1 MNHELE
7 LIVSL
12 TVAIMVA
19 LSGGL
24 VAHWLRQSPIIG
36 YLVAGMAIG
45 PFTPGFVADR
55 EQIAVLA
62 EIGVLFLMFAL
73 GIEFSL
79 KELARIKGPAVIGT
93 TVQVFSILLAGTAL
107 GHVLGWPLARS
118 VFFGGIISISST
130 MVILKNLMNR
140 GEIASNHGRLLLGM
154 LIVQDLV
161 VVLLIL
167 LLPKLSGQGGGS
179 AQDFLWVA
187 FKAVAFIAVT
197 LFLGA
202 RVVPALMARVEQLQS
217 AELFLLTAVVLA
229 LGTASASALLGLS
242 PALGAF
248 MAGLMLTETE
258 FDHRIMAEMVP
269 MRDLFATLF
278 FVSVGMLIDVRFI
291 IAHLPAVLG
300 MALFIMVAKAL
311 LTGLALLP
319 FRLGQKT
326 TAFASLG
333 MISIG
338 EFNFVL
344 ARAGLEA
351 GAIPRGLYNLIL
363 SAALVTILCAPLAFW
378 VAPRVGRALA
388 KMTFL
393 NRLMSARAPLI
404 PPIPALENHAIIV
417 GYGRVGERMARGM
430 RQAGL
435 PVLIIEQELNLVR
448 EIIAEGLPAIYGDAS
463 YRNVLEA
470 AHPERARLVV
480 VALPDFGSTRA
491 VVHNVRQSNPEILI
505 VARAQRTE
513 NDVKLRRAGATAVV
527 IPEVAGALMLLEETL
542 LLLGLPHQH
551 IFTGLHNLPVAG
563 IQDDRTS
570 DASEKITPENLVSE
584 DIAPDFVS

>member
-19 LSGGL
+19 LAGGL
-24 VAHWLRQSPIIG
+24 VAHWLRQSPIVG

-93 TVQVFSILLAGTAL
+93 TIQVFSILLAGTAL
-107 GHVLGWPLARS
+107 GHILGWPLARS

-167 LLPKLSGQGGGS
+167 LLPKLSGQSGG
-179 AQDFLWVA
+179 AALDLLWVA
-187 FKAVAFIAVT
+187 FKAVAFIAAT

-229 LGTASASALLGLS
+229 LGTASVSALLGLS

-291 IAHLPAVLG
+291 AANLPAVLG
-300 MALFIMVAKAL
+300 LALFIMLSKVL
-311 LTGLALLP
+311 LTSLALLP

-326 TAFASLG
+326 MAFGALG

-351 GAIPRGLYNLIL
+351 GAIPRELYNLIL
-363 SAALVTILCAPLAFW
+363 SSALVTIVCAPLAFA
-378 VAPRVGRALA
+378 VAPRVGRALDKICWLHRMSSA
-388 KMTFL
+388 KTEF
-393 NRLMSARAPLI
+393 APPL
-404 PPIPALENHAIIV
+404 PEMENHAIVV
-417 GYGRVGERMARGM
+417 GYGRVGERMARGLKKV
-430 RQAGL
+430 GV

-448 EIIAEGLPAIYGDAS
+448 ELIAKGEAAIYGDAS
-463 YRNVLEA
+463 YRSVLEA
-470 AHPERARLVV
+470 AHPERARVVV

-491 VVHNVRQSNPEILI
+491 VVHNVRRANHEVLI

-527 IPEVAGALMLLEETL
+527 IPEIAGALMLLEETL
-542 LLLGLPHQH
+542 LLLELPQNH
-551 IFTGLHNLPVAG
+551 IFTGLHHLPVAETQ
-563 IQDDRTS
+563 IETPIVTPDV
-570 DASEKITPENLVSE
+570 AS
-584 DIAPDFVS
+584 

>member
-12 TVAIMVA
+12 TGAIMVA
-19 LSGGL
+19 LVGGL
-24 VAHWLRQSPIIG
+24 IAHRLRQSPIVG
-36 YLVAGMAIG
+36 YLLAGMAIG
-45 PFTPGFVADR
+45 PFTPGVVADR

-93 TVQVFSILLAGTAL
+93 VVQVLLLILAGTVL
-107 GHVLGWPLARS
+107 GRVLGWPLARS
-118 VFFGGIISISST
+118 IFFGGIISISST

-140 GEIASNHGRLLLGM
+140 GEINSNHGRLLLGM

-167 LLPKLSGQGGGS
+167 LLPKLSGDSEG
-179 AQDFLWVA
+179 AAADLLWIT
-187 FKAVAFIAVT
+187 FKAIAFIVAT

-202 RVVPALMARVEQLQS
+202 RVVPPLMARVEQLQS

-229 LGTASASALLGLS
+229 LGTASVSALLGLS

-248 MAGLMLTETE
+248 MGGLMLTETE

-291 IAHLPAVLG
+291 FANLPAVLG
-300 MALFIMVAKAL
+300 LALFIMLAKVL
-311 LTGLALLP
+311 MTSVALLP
-319 FRLGQKT
+319 FRVGQKT
-326 TAFASLG
+326 LAFTSLG

-344 ARAGLEA
+344 ARAGLTA
-351 GAIPRGLYNLIL
+351 GAIPTDLYNLIL
-363 SAALVTILCAPLAFW
+363 SSALVTILCAPLGFW
-378 VAPRVGRALA
+378 VAPRVGRALGEIGWLDKLLSA
-388 KMTFL
+388 KTDF
-393 NRLMSARAPLI
+393 APAV
-404 PPIPALENHAIIV
+404 PELENHAIII
-417 GYGRVGERMARGM
+417 GYGRVGERMARGLS
-430 RQAGL
+430 RAGL
-435 PVLIIEQELNLVR
+435 PILIVEQELNLVR
-448 EIIAEGLPAIYGDAS
+448 EIINKGLPAIYGDAS
-463 YRNVLEA
+463 YRSVLAA
-470 AHPERARLVV
+470 AHPERARVVV

-491 VVHNVRQSNPEILI
+491 VVHNVRQANAEVLI

-513 NDVKLRRAGATAVV
+513 NDVELRRAGATVVV
-527 IPEVAGALMLLEETL
+527 IPEIAGALMLLEEAL
-542 LLLGLPHQH
+542 LLLELPQRH
-551 IFTGLHNLPVAG
+551 IFTGLHNLPVVEIPDLPPA
-563 IQDDRTS
+563 IDLQK
-570 DASEKITPENLVSE
+570 DA
-584 DIAPDFVS
+584 